1 MHQAFIVGPML
12 ASGLALFGS
21 AARIQADREAWINM
35 QQEEP
40 TSVRMS
46 VSSLKDEPLVIRPA
60 PAPEPITVQLPPIEV
75 VGHVRRA
82 VAKVE
87 PPPVVGEVIAEPCSS
102 WQDIGPAHVVDGNA
116 LGSPRRVRELCNRLV
131 PPSEPAPE
139 SPVAPET
146 SLAPTP

>member
-21 AARIQADREAWINM
+21 AARIQADRTAWISM
-35 QQEEP
+35 QPEEP
-40 TSVRMS
+40 ASARLS

-60 PAPEPITVQLPPIEV
+60 PEPEPNTVQLPPIEV
-75 VGHVRRA
+75 IGHIPRA
-82 VAKVE
+82 ATKVE
-87 PPPVVGEVIAEPCSS
+87 APPMVGEVVAEPCSG

-131 PPSEPAPE
+131 PPSEPE
-139 SPVAPET
+139 LDS
-146 SLAPTP
+146 SLARKP

>member
-21 AARIQADREAWINM
+21 AARIQADRSAWINV
-35 QQEEP
+35 QREEP
-40 TSVRMS
+40 ASVQMS

-60 PAPEPITVQLPPIEV
+60 PAPEPTTVQLPPIEV
-75 VGHVRRA
+75 IGHIRRA
-82 VAKVE
+82 APKVE
-87 PPPVVGEVIAEPCSS
+87 APPVVGEVVAEPCSS

-131 PPSEPAPE
+131 PPSEE
-139 SPVAPET
+139 TFET
-146 SLAPTP
+146 SPSLPPTP

>member
-21 AARIQADREAWINM
+21 AARIQADRYAFIDMEAK
-35 QQEEP
+35 P
-40 TSVRMS
+40 TPVRVS
-46 VSSLKDEPLVIRPA
+46 VSSLKDEPLVIRRA
-60 PAPEPITVQLPPIEV
+60 PAPEPVTVQLPPIEV
-75 VGHVRRA
+75 VGHIPRA
-82 VAKVE
+82 ASKTA
-87 PPPVVGEVIAEPCSS
+87 PPVVGEVVAEPCST

-131 PPSEPAPE
+131 PESEPA
-139 SPVAPET
+139 SET

>member
-21 AARIQADREAWINM
+21 AARIQADRSAWINR
-35 QQEEP
+35 QFEEP
-40 TSVRMS
+40 APVRMS

-60 PAPEPITVQLPPIEV
+60 PAPETTMVQLPPIEV
-75 VGHVRRA
+75 IGHIPRA
-82 VAKVE
+82 LPKAE
-87 PPPVVGEVIAEPCSS
+87 APPVVAEVVAEPCSG
-102 WQDIGPAHVVDGNA
+102 WQDIGPAHVVNGNA

-139 SPVAPET
+139 S
-146 SLAPTP
+146 SLTPTTP

>member
-21 AARIQADREAWINM
+21 VARIQADRTAWLR
-35 QQEEP
+35 QPQEEAP
-40 TSVRMS
+40 TRVS
-46 VSSLKDEPLVIRPA
+46 VSSLKDEPLVIRRA

-75 VGHVRRA
+75 VGHIRRSA
-82 VAKVE
+82 PKSA
-87 PPPVVGEVIAEPCSS
+87 PPPVAGEVVAQPCSS

-131 PPSEPAPE
+131 PASEPAPE
-139 SPVAPET
+139 TA
-146 SLAPTP
+146 LAPSP